1 MFLSQERPFAGDAP
15 AVAGEGAVGAD
26 DAVAGDGDG
35 DLVGGAGPGDGADGC
50 GLADALGDFG
60 IGGGLA
66 EGDFGEGF
74 PYFLLESG
82 ALNIEREKDTLAW
95 IFDEADDFG
104 DELLERAVS
113 ADELRV
119 GKAVLEGAG
128 EGVGVVAEED
138 GADAFVGCGDEDGAE
153 GTLAD
158 GEADGGARA
167 AFAKIFRGHAE
178 RFRGV
183 GVEAGVGFVAGLVD
197 GAGDAGA
204 AGECGADFFG
214 AMGDGV
220 GFGAEAGGCG
230 EDTLEMEGAHAD
242 GAGEVGERGRILG
255 GLDDAAGAGDDF
267 RVMGGESV
275 HAMGCY

>member
-104 DELLERAVS
+104 DELLEGLVA
-113 ADELRV
+113 ADEVRA
-119 GKAVLEGAG
+119 GKAVLKFAG
-128 EGVGVVAEED
+128 EGVGIVAKKN
-138 GADAFVGCGDEDGAE
+138 GADAFVGGGNENRAE
-153 GTLAD
+153 RTLAD
-158 GEADGGARA
+158 GEADDGPRA
-167 AFAKIFRGHAE
+167 AAAEIFWRHAE
-178 RFRGV
+178 NLGGV
-183 GVEAGVGFVAGLVD
+183 GVKTGVGIVAGLINC
-197 GAGDAGA
+197 AGDSAT
-204 AGECGADFFG
+204 AGECRADFCG
-214 AMGDGV
+214 AVRGGV
-220 GFGAEAGGCG
+220 GLGAEAGGCG

-267 RVMGGESV
+267 RVMGGESG
-275 HAMGCY
+275 HAMSF